1 MKKITVIFLLLA
13 SAFFFCVGQYHRI
26 LRAENARLKANQSL
40 LLQSQASDS
49 LKMESYKVADS
60 LNAIKIKGLELTL
73 DEYKKYKEDNLELIK
88 QLNIR
93 KAELVKTVDLQATTI
108 RALSMQLKDIIVN
121 DQEPDTLKCFIY
133 ESKWLDISGCV
144 SLVKDSVNLKVNNRE
159 ELRIFESVKYKRFL
173 GFLWRTNHIKERSV
187 SVISLN
193 PHTTIT
199 NADFVSVNKD

>member
-1 MKKITVIFLLLA
+1 MKKITVIFLLLV
-13 SAFFFCVGQYHRI
+13 SAFFFCVGQYHRT

-40 LLQSQASDS
+40 LLRSQASDS

-60 LNAIKIKGLELTL
+60 LNAVKIKGLELTL

-93 KAELVKTVDLQATTI
+93 KAELVKTVDLQAATI
-108 RALSMQLKDIIVN
+108 RAISMRLKDTIISG
-121 DQEPDTLKCFIY
+121 QELDTLKCFMY
-133 ESKWLDISGCV
+133 KSKWLDISGCV
-144 SLVKDSVNLKVNNRE
+144 SLTKDSVNLNVNNRE
-159 ELRIFESVKYKRFL
+159 ELCIVESVKYKRFL
-173 GFLWRTNHIKERSV
+173 GFLWRTNRIKERSV

-193 PHTTIT
+193 PHTAIT